1 MEPIVEFVA
10 SDDRGII
17 TKETWR
23 ATTLGCPRCGNK
35 GTNVWALVSERP
47 IVVMGTE
54 SRIFLC
60 ILCNFT
66 GVGLNGFRA
75 NFDASRRSI
84 QIMELGFNDSAAEE
98 NESI

>member
-1 MEPIVEFVA
+1 MEPIVDFVA
-10 SDDRGII
+10 ADARGLI

-23 ATTLGCPRCGNK
+23 ATALGCPRCGNK
-35 GTNVWALVSERP
+35 GANVWALVSERP
-47 IVVMGTE
+47 VVVMNTE

-60 ILCNFT
+60 ISCQFT

-75 NFDASRRSI
+75 DFDASRRAQ
-84 QIMELGFNDSAAEE
+84 QIIELGFNQPAAEQ